1 MEKAKLDEILANHK
15 KWLEENGGE
24 RANLRFADLN
34 VADLSG
40 ADLRNADLSIADL
53 SGADLR
59 GADLSEAD
67 LRYADL
73 READLREAN
82 LSCADLSGADLGCA
96 DLSGADLSGA
106 NFDYSCFP
114 LWCGG
119 TDFKCDDK
127 LILQLLA
134 QISTLE
140 YESNIITEEHR
151 AMFLELGKHSHR
163 ASDLGLT

>member
-1 MEKAKLDEILANHK
+1 MKKAKLDEILANHK

-40 ADLRNADLSIADL
+40 ADLKFANLSCADLS
-53 SGADLR
+53 

-73 READLREAN
+73 
-82 LSCADLSGADLGCA
+82 SGADLR
-96 DLSGADLSGA
+96 GADLSGA

>member
-1 MEKAKLDEILANHK
+1 
-15 KWLEENGGE
+15 
-24 RANLRFADLN
+24 
-34 VADLSG
+34 
-40 ADLRNADLSIADL
+40 
-53 SGADLR
+53 
-59 GADLSEAD
+59 
-67 LRYADL
+67 
-73 READLREAN
+73 
-82 LSCADLSGADLGCA
+82 
-96 DLSGADLSGA
+96 
-106 NFDYSCFP
+106 